1 MSLRTMDP
9 PAVSRTRTAKRRYSE
24 EEVAQAVTML
34 QEGQNP
40 GDGPYNE
47 GDEEKNLR
55 KARAEAQ
62 ALVREIK
69 RDNGDELEVGTRAW
83 NQENGDKKTDGAYF
97 SLRLR

>member
-1 MSLRTMDP
+1 MALRSMDP
-9 PAVSRTRTAKRRYSE
+9 PAVSRTRTAKRRYTE
-24 EEVAQAVTML
+24 KEIAQAVKML
-34 QEGQNP
+34 GDGQNP
-40 GDGPYNE
+40 GNGPYDE

-83 NQENGDKKTDGAYF
+83 NTDEGAFF